1 MASTR
6 TPGPTAT
13 ITPHVP
19 IGISKLY
26 IKEEKER
33 RRGERRERRREGGRG
48 GRREEEGGRIGSQ
61 LWESR

>member
-26 IKEEKER
+26 IKEK
-33 RRGERRERRREGGRG
+33 ERRREGEGEEG
-48 GRREEEGGRIGSQ
+48 EEEGGRKRGEEGGKGRRIGSQ
-61 LWESR
+61 L